1 MPIANEG
8 LLNEFKWVTRPDEN
22 KRIREMFDR
31 VAPLFQEMAYNLIVG
46 NQNEVD
52 RLTSEA
58 LDRGFSANTILDDG
72 LISGMA
78 VVGVKFRDNIIFVP
92 EVLVAARA
100 MKAGMTHLEL
110 ILSASDVKP
119 LGTVIMATVKGDL
132 HDIGKNLCTMLL
144 RGAGFKVFD
153 LGVNTGP
160 EEFVDAIRDHD
171 PKIVGMSALLTTT
184 MNNIGGTIQ
193 VLEEAGLRQRVR
205 VMAGGAALTETL
217 ARELKADGYGRDALA
232 CVETAK
238 ALLGI
243 QDGDSPVPS
252 AE

>member
-1 MPIANEG
+1 MPIVNEE
-8 LLNEFKWVTRPDEN
+8 LLKEFQWVTRPHEN
-22 KRIREMFDR
+22 QRIREVFEG
-31 VAPLFQEMAYNLIVG
+31 VEPLFQEMAYSLIVG
-46 NQNEVD
+46 NQIEVD
-52 RLTSEA
+52 RLTREA
-58 LDRGFSANTILDDG
+58 LDLGFSANTILDDG

-100 MKAGMTHLEL
+100 MKAAMVHLEP

-119 LGTVIMATVKGDL
+119 LGTVIMGTVKGDL

-144 RGAGFKVFD
+144 RGAGFKVHD
-153 LGVNTGP
+153 LGVNTKP

-171 PKIVGMSALLTTT
+171 PQIVGMSALLTTT
-184 MNNIGGTIQ
+184 MNNIGETIQ
-193 VLEEAGLRQRVR
+193 VLDQAGLRQKVK

-217 ARELKADGYGRDALA
+217 ARELEADGYGRDALG

-243 QDGDSPVPS
+243 EDGEVPAPS
-252 AE
+252 AK